1 MPAKFTPA
9 ETASGSLALAEAL
22 RQRRQK
28 LAALIAAPVVL
39 WSGQSPPRN
48 FPANTY
54 PFRASSHF
62 LYFAGLNLPNAAIA
76 LQGEHLTL
84 FWDEPT
90 PGEVLWHGPGP
101 MRSQLAEQLGAEDA
115 KPLAE
120 LARYCGSAATIAV
133 QDSATRQQQA
143 ALLGRSLAVPKQ
155 SEGLDRALAEAI
167 VQVRLCHD
175 EFALA
180 EMRWA
185 AQVTRQ
191 SHEAG
196 RAAIASATTEAQVR
210 AAMEQVILAA
220 DMTPAYSSIVTVRGE
235 VLHNCHY
242 GHRLEPGDLLLADV
256 GAETPLGWAADVTR
270 TWPVSGQ
277 FSPTQREIHDIVQA
291 AHDRCI
297 EAIAPGVEYR
307 DIHLLAARVIAEG
320 LVSLGILRGAPE
332 DLVEQDAH
340 ALFFP
345 HGVGHLLGLDVH
357 DMEDLGD
364 LAGYEPGR
372 TRSDRFGLCYLRLD
386 RPLRPGMVVT
396 VEPGFYQIPALLQDP
411 EKRDRYSAQVDWD
424 RLADFADVRGIRIED
439 DILVTPTG
447 REVLTA

>member
-1 MPAKFTPA
+1 A
-9 ETASGSLALAEAL
+9 
-22 RQRRQK
+22 
-28 LAALIAAPVVL
+28 
-39 WSGQSPPRN
+39 
-48 FPANTY
+48 
-54 PFRASSHF
+54 
-62 LYFAGLNLPNAAIA
+62 
-76 LQGEHLTL
+76 
-84 FWDEPT
+84 
-90 PGEVLWHGPGP
+90 EVLWHGPGP
-101 MRSQLAEQLGAEDA
+101 TRSQLAEQIGADDA
-115 KPLAE
+115 RPLADLE
-120 LARYCGSAATIAV
+120 RYCAGAATIAV
-133 QDSATRQQQA
+133 QDSATRQQQER
-143 ALLGRSLAVPKQ
+143 LLGRSLVVPKLAQ
-155 SEGLDRALAEAI
+155 EPDRALAGAI
-167 VQVRLCHD
+167 AQVRLCHD
-175 EFALA
+175 DLALA
-180 EMRWA
+180 EMRRA
-185 AQVTRQ
+185 AHVTRRA
-191 SHEAG
+191 HAAG
-196 RAAIASATTEAQVR
+196 RAATATATTEAEVR

-220 DMTPAYSSIVTVRGE
+220 DMTPAYSSIVTVHGE

-277 FSPTQREIHDIVQA
+277 FSPTQRDLYDIVQA

-307 DIHLLAARVIAEG
+307 EIHLLAARVLAEG
-320 LVSLGILRGAPE
+320 LVSLGIFRGAPE

-411 EKRDRYSAQVDWD
+411 EKRDRYSALVNWD
-424 RLADFADVRGIRIED
+424 RLAAFADVRGIRIED
-439 DILVTPTG
+439 DVLVTATG
-447 REVLTA
+447 RDVLTE